1 MLNQINDF
9 LYQTNKKTY
18 IFIFNKIFIN
28 KYLIDTIKTN
38 DLLKFSIFFQCT

>member
-1 MLNQINDF
+1 MIFYTKQIKKHIS
-9 LYQTNKKTY
+9 LYLIK
-18 IFIFNKIFIN
+18 FSVN